1 MQSVTGKGLTPR
13 DKLVPTADQR
23 SAPREKK
30 VAQFCEYVEPA
41 TPADLG
47 TSFRVFE
54 DINGSCW
61 KCFRPM
67 TCDHAIVIFGK
78 LHSCRLRT
86 AAIYQEMRS

>member
-13 DKLVPTADQR
+13 DKLVPTVDQS
-23 SAPREKK
+23 SAAAEKK
-30 VAQFCEYVEPA
+30 IAPFCDYSEPA
-41 TPADLG
+41 TRADLG

-54 DINGSCW
+54 DIAGKCW

-78 LHSCRLRT
+78 MHSCRVRT
-86 AAIYQEMRS
+86 HDIYQEMRS